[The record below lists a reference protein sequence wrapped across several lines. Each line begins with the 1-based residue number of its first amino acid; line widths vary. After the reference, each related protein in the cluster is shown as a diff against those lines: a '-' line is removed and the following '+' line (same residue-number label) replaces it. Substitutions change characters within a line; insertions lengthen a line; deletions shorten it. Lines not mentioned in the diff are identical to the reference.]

1 VHRSIEM
8 VKQRAGN
15 NLSRFDDERD
25 ISLARTTT
33 FRPLLVRDVRFY
45 PITFSPLLYLHTT
58 HHAYFLIHK
67 NSRGRHRLR
76 RRRHRFHARH
86 RRLVWHQDVP
96 HGERE
101 QQRGKVATKSEEI
114 FLTDAIPERERKSS
128 PPEEV
133 IKKDYKHARER
144 ERERE
149 SEKVFSD
156 FRHVTTDGINSTLRQ
171 VAGAKWSDKKR
182 NFRERLSHKNTRAR
196 IYLQRATTFS
206 REKEME

>member
-1 VHRSIEM
+1 MHRSIEM

-33 FRPLLVRDVRFY
+33 FRPLVVRDVRFY
-45 PITFSPLLYLHTT
+45 PITFSPLLNLHTT

-133 IKKDYKHARER
+133 IKKDYKYARER
-144 ERERE
+144 ERARE
-149 SEKVFSD
+149 
-156 FRHVTTDGINSTLRQ
+156 
-171 VAGAKWSDKKR
+171 
-182 NFRERLSHKNTRAR
+182 
-196 IYLQRATTFS
+196 
-206 REKEME
+206 